1 MFKFIHAADLH
12 LDSPLR
18 GLERYEGAPVRQVR
32 QATRRAFTRLVD
44 LALSESVDFVLIA
57 GDLFDGDW
65 KDYNTGLFFVSQA
78 GRLSAAGIP
87 LFIVAGNHDAAGRM
101 TRSLPYPQKDCIF
114 PSHRA
119 ETRVLEALKVAI
131 HGQSFPVPATM
142 DNLARAYPEPLPGY
156 FNIGLLHTS
165 LSGRPGHEPY
175 APCSLADLHGRGYDY
190 WALGHVHQFEVV
202 SREPAVVFSGCT
214 QGRHIRE
221 TGPKGGVLVTVT
233 EGEAPEIMPVPLD
246 LIRWASLSVDLSGVT
261 RWEEVLERFNAAAD
275 PVVEEN
281 DGLPVILRIAFT
293 GPTAIHGRMAADPE
307 HLRQSVRAAALAAF
321 ADRVWIEKVLIATVS
336 ESRRAFDPGP
346 LRELDR
352 FVASLGADE
361 AELMALGEMMASLM
375 QKLPP
380 EYRQRPDTLQ
390 PDDPERMRLL
400 VDQAHALLAA
410 RLRSEEMKP

>member
-1 MFKFIHAADLH
+1 
-12 LDSPLR
+12 
-18 GLERYEGAPVRQVR
+18 
-32 QATRRAFTRLVD
+32 
-44 LALSESVDFVLIA
+44 
-57 GDLFDGDW
+57 
-65 KDYNTGLFFVSQA
+65 
-78 GRLSAAGIP
+78 
-87 LFIVAGNHDAAGRM
+87 
-101 TRSLPYPQKDCIF
+101 
-114 PSHRA
+114 
-119 ETRVLEALKVAI
+119 
-131 HGQSFPVPATM
+131 
-142 DNLARAYPEPLPGY
+142 
-156 FNIGLLHTS
+156 
-165 LSGRPGHEPY
+165 
-175 APCSLADLHGRGYDY
+175 
-190 WALGHVHQFEVV
+190 
-202 SREPAVVFSGCT
+202 
-214 QGRHIRE
+214 
-221 TGPKGGVLVTVT
+221 
-233 EGEAPEIMPVPLD
+233 
-246 LIRWASLSVDLSGVT
+246 VDLSGVT